1 MRVLVTGGTGLIG
14 GRLLSRLGAEH
25 EVIALARRE
34 PDPLPAKVR
43 FVRGDLA
50 AAELPEELP
59 DRIDGIVH
67 LAQSMRYRDFPEGA
81 EDVFRVNVQSTFRLL
96 DYARRAEA
104 SSFVLAS
111 TGGLYGVSSEPIP
124 ETAPLNPT
132 SPYLRSKRIAELLLE
147 DYGDWFSTVAI
158 RPFFVYG
165 PGSGQMLVSRLA
177 RQILDGQ
184 EIVVEG
190 DPGLRVNPIFADDA
204 AAAFEAALGLTG
216 AEVVNVAGREVIS
229 IGELARMLAEALGR
243 DATTVRHEGAGPD
256 GDLIAD
262 TGRMRTA
269 LGVEPATSLTKGL
282 ADVARGLALHEQS

>member
-1 MRVLVTGGTGLIG
+1 MKVLVTGGTGLIG
-14 GRLLSRLGAEH
+14 SSLLTRLGGEH

-34 PDPLPAKVR
+34 PESAPANVR

-50 AAELPEELP
+50 AGELPDELP
-59 DRIDGIVH
+59 DRIDGVIH

-81 EDVFRVNVQSTFRLL
+81 EDVFLVNVQSTFRLL

-111 TGGLYGVSSEPIP
+111 TGGLYGNSSEPIP
-124 ETAPLNPT
+124 ESAPLNPT

-147 DYGDWFSTVAI
+147 DYAESFSTVAL

-177 RQILDGQ
+177 RQILDGK
-184 EIVVEG
+184 EIRVEG
-190 DPGLRVNPIFADDA
+190 DPGLRINPIYVDDA
-204 AAAFEAALGLTG
+204 AAAFEAALRMTG
-216 AEVVNVAGREVIS
+216 SEAINVAGDEVVS
-229 IGELARMLAEALGR
+229 VSDLASRLGEALGR
-243 DATTVRHEGAGPD
+243 KAVVRHEGSGPD

-262 TGRMRTA
+262 TGRMRSA
-269 LGVEPATSLTKGL
+269 LGVEPATDLSSGL
-282 ADVARGLALHEQS
+282 AEVARSLALPDRG